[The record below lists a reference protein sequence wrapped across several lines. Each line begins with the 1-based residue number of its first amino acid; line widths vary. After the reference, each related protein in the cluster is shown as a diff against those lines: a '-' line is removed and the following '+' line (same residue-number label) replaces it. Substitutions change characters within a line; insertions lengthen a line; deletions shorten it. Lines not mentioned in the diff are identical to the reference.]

1 MTRMANDWPL
11 HYFVKAN
18 TVRLYMSDKETISA
32 PTTIVCQKP
41 IDKSTYETT
50 RENNIL
56 LQLAHHACRRD
67 EKQIV
72 TSTRYI
78 LTEIEAITNL
88 NTATVLATNF

>member
-1 MTRMANDWPL
+1 MAPKHIILYVDPDTEFSL
-11 HYFVKAN
+11 
-18 TVRLYMSDKETISA
+18 RLSDRNEEVYLDYIL
-32 PTTIVCQKP
+32 CQKP

-78 LTEIEAITNL
+78 LAEVRSNHQSEHHTQ
-88 NTATVLATNF
+88 